1 MIECIC
7 DYLTISV
14 PRKAW
19 GKVLTYFPIQNR
31 LIDCIPTSLREGASD
46 ALWKKTLD
54 FRESGYL
61 LGAGTPDGSDSVE
74 NASPFGIVQ
83 GHAYSVLDVKEVD
96 GLRFVSVRWVLHAVG
111 TVV

>member
-1 MIECIC
+1 M
-7 DYLTISV
+7 
-14 PRKAW
+14 
-19 GKVLTYFPIQNR
+19 
-31 LIDCIPTSLREGASD
+31 TSLREGASD

-96 GLRFVSVRWVLHAVG
+96 GLRFVSVRCALSVSGGCAFLTTCKHTG
-111 TVV
+111 I